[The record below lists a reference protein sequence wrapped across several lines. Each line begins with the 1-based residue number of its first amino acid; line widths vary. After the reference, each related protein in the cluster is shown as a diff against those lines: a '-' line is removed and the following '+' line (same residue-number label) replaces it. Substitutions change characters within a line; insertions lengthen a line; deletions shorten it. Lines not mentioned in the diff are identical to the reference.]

1 MGAWVCP
8 AHCSC
13 PSYQI
18 CVCWAADTDSV
29 PQHWA
34 VEAEL
39 DDLGGNKM
47 RSHTVDLNIKEM
59 EGHNKN
65 KHGQDEGNAME

>member
-1 MGAWVCP
+1 MGARVCP
-8 AHCSC
+8 AHCFC

-18 CVCWAADTDSV
+18 CVCWAADTDFV

-39 DDLGGNKM
+39 DDEEETSDKPHYG
-47 RSHTVDLNIKEM
+47 SEY
-59 EGHNKN
+59 
-65 KHGQDEGNAME
+65 